1 MLDIETLKQRYSDST
16 LAIKSA
22 LKELKNYKENQNTPD
37 FDQDLLLNLYNN
49 YLSKREEFLQIETEY
64 KNSINV

>member
-22 LKELKNYKENQNTPD
+22 LKELKNC
-37 FDQDLLLNLYNN
+37 LN
-49 YLSKREEFLQIETEY
+49 
-64 KNSINV
+64 NVISMKKVTSL